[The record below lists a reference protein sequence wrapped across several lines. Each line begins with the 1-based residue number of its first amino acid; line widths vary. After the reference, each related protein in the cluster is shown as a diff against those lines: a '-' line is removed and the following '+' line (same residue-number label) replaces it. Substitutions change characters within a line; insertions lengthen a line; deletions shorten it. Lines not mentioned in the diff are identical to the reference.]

1 MKHLKRFNEN
11 KLRNANYEFRK
22 YTSDEVKAIFSKILN
37 TKLIEEIEYD
47 LTKYDDKGFVT
58 DISASVQ
65 IEKGATCVYYN
76 GKWKSTDLVDNMYEY
91 EYFPYDNIIYYIYIV
106 AEEPNRFRETEPI
119 VKDLYKKY
127 RAKYPDYLYNPPSIM
142 SITNEEWNDD
152 NDDIPLDTMD
162 GFGFDIKTSIRNEN
176 R

>member
-1 MKHLKRFNEN
+1 MRHLKRFNEN

-58 DISASVQ
+58 DISAGVQ
-65 IEKGATCVYYN
+65 IESGSTCVYYD
-76 GKWKSTDLVDNMYEY
+76 GKWKSTDLVDNINDY
-91 EYFPYDNIIYYIYIV
+91 EYFPYDNIIYTVYV
-106 AEEPNRFRETEPI
+106 VSEEPSRFKETEII
-119 VKDLYKKY
+119 VKEIFKKY
-127 RAKYPDYLYNPPSIM
+127 KEKYPDYLYNPPSGVG
-142 SITNEEWNDD
+142 ITNDPWDD
-152 NDDIPLDTMD
+152 YDDIPLDTMD
-162 GFGFDIKTSIRNEN
+162 GYGFDIKTSIRNEN